1 MSGGGPAES
10 GRARRGPG
18 RLQLGRR
25 SEEGTVGLRPGP
37 GRPPEPAADEHHLGD
52 RLSAYLDGELGHDSR
67 ERVQAHLAT
76 CPECLAEADEG
87 RAVKHLLTRTGT
99 PAPSSLLMSRLMAV
113 AALPDD
119 EHRDGPGGG
128 ESVPPAAAEA
138 AAGTFGGSR
147 LTGGSFGRGAGS
159 SFGGG
164 ALGAEA
170 PIPGV
175 DPRAER
181 PGPQPFGTGRRGLL
195 PSVRPLAAATEVPL
209 LRPAAPRGRR
219 LVFAAAGA
227 FSVAAVTLGG
237 VGAGVGDEQ
246 HSTTV
251 TPVRGPGSGAV
262 LPVTAE
268 MPVDYPVRYR
278 AASPSPD
285 TGQQPPRA
293 AQPPAQPAATPV
305 GYPNQLL
312 R

>member
-1 MSGGGPAES
+1 MSGGGPAEA

-25 SEEGTVGLRPGP
+25 GEEAAVGLRPVP
-37 GRPPEPAADEHHLGD
+37 VRPPEPVADEHHLGD

-99 PAPSSLLMSRLMAV
+99 PAPSSTLMSRLMAV

-119 EHRDGPGGG
+119 EHREGPGGG
-128 ESVPPAAAEA
+128 ATAPGPTPGAG
-138 AAGTFGGSR
+138 AGTLGGSR

-195 PSVRPLAAATEVPL
+195 PSVRPLAAATELPL
-209 LRPAAPRGRR
+209 LRAAAPRGRR

-237 VGAGVGDEQ
+237 VGAGLSDEQ

-251 TPVRGPGSGAV
+251 TPVRSPGTGAV

-268 MPVDYPVRYR
+268 LPVDYPMRYQPV
-278 AASPSPD
+278 SPSPGA
-285 TGQQPPRA
+285 GQPR
-293 AQPPAQPAATPV
+293 PAQPAATPV